1 MKLIK
6 KVLFTFMLLVLGL
19 NLFNFNCTLAAEIST
34 PYDAVIGVTIRDPKW
49 QEWSLKSVA
58 SEDVITTEKWGVLFT
73 EQVKALIWYAI
84 DVFIVIWIAMA
95 FLGGYK
101 IMTSNSED
109 KMKEWIRYVIFG
121 VLWIIIMMSAKFL
134 AEWLVGGNGIISI
147 QFPTGEATPK
157 WVVMAKQV
165 YENIMFPF
173 IKIALYLVVWAL
185 FLIMATKVITYVIST
200 EEAAKKKA
208 WWIILWCVIWIF
220 IVLWSKQIVEAVMG
234 EQSEVLNEAATR
246 IEWWEGGMWKHLE
259 EFNSILLI
267 SQIINWVMW
276 LAMFVIVI
284 LIVIQGYRMFTK
296 PDDPKNR
303 ERLKKTMLY
312 VIIWV
317 LVIWASYVISNV
329 LVLNWFDAVS
339 WN

>member
-1 MKLIK
+1 
-6 KVLFTFMLLVLGL
+6 
-19 NLFNFNCTLAAEIST
+19 
-34 PYDAVIGVTIRDPKW
+34 
-49 QEWSLKSVA
+49 
-58 SEDVITTEKWGVLFT
+58 
-73 EQVKALIWYAI
+73 
-84 DVFIVIWIAMA
+84 
-95 FLGGYK
+95 
-101 IMTSNSED
+101 MTSNSED